1 MHKKAWLL
9 ASLLALAI
17 SGHVAAQ
24 SSSPS
29 QDPDAEGKHVFRK
42 ANCMGCHKWDGSGGG
57 GYGGAALSLRAT
69 QLTPDQIIHTVEC
82 GRPGTGMPY
91 HMRGAYDDPAKPCDG
106 LTRADLGKD
115 MPPEPPVT
123 YLRLPEIKAVVAY
136 IIDHVKGKG
145 TTTLVD
151 CLDFWGSDSRVCNI
165 YREKTQEKDKN

>member
-1 MHKKAWLL
+1 MRIQAWLL
-9 ASLLALAI
+9 VGLFVLAA

-24 SSSPS
+24 SASPS

-69 QLTPDQIIHTVEC
+69 ELTREQIIHTVEC

-106 LTRADLGKD
+106 LSRSDLDKQ

-123 YLRLPEIKAVVAY
+123 YLRLHDIEAVVTY

-145 TTTLVD
+145 ATTLAD
-151 CLDFWGSDSRVCNI
+151 CVAFWGSDSRVCNV
-165 YREKTQEKDKN
+165 YCTAAPGKD